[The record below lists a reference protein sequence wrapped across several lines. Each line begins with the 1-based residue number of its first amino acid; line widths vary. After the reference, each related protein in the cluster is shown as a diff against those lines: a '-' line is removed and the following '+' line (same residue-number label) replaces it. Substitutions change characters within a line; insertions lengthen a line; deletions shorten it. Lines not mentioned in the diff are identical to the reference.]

1 LIYLPLKQ
9 QTHTY
14 NFGASAMSNAVNS
27 ERNEAISS
35 ADIQQ
40 LKKHAQKAADMLKQL
55 SNVNRL
61 MILCTLVNGE
71 RSVGQLL
78 EMTNLS
84 QSALS
89 QHLASLRR
97 AQLVETRRQAQ
108 AIFYRL
114 SGTESIQIIGTLK
127 SIYCQEI

>member
-1 LIYLPLKQ
+1 
-9 QTHTY
+9 
-14 NFGASAMSNAVNS
+14 MSNAVNS